1 MGNNDIKENNIEK
14 SLIKKGEKSLTVRNK
29 HRNLAPIFK
38 TATGIIFYTA
48 TFVVSVAIG
57 YLFIFSIFNY

>member
-1 MGNNDIKENNIEK
+1 MSNNIKENNIEK
-14 SLIKKGEKSLTVRNK
+14 SLTTKGEKSLTIRSK
-29 HRNLAPIFK
+29 HRNLAPFLR

-57 YLFIFSIFNY
+57 YLFIFSVFNY